1 MPAGR
6 EGPAVGAA
14 SFLSWLFVAVGVD
27 IDTTGGVS
35 SVLCWNGAGWHEVFR
50 SFSDGHRVSGIAVH
64 PNVGTRPRLWI
75 FLENDA
81 YYIDFPK
88 DAVNS
93 LRDSGS
99 YYMHES
105 HIVTSTIDLNKINFQ
120 KVFKSLLL
128 QTKNLSS
135 TAYVEVDYQIDNDIG
150 GTTWTRAGRV
160 QLSPVGGVD
169 IDRGN
174 ANMIRLRLRLY
185 TETALTPP
193 ILYEAQLSGNYIE
206 PPRWQWNVT
215 VKVESNASGATSD
228 FKPDELLDF
237 LIDASSNVKLLQ
249 AQSKYPRLDDKR
261 VIVTLPV
268 TNRESMNDA
277 ESKWSGRIT
286 FTLKEPG

>member
-1 MPAGR
+1 MPTGR
-6 EGPAVGAA
+6 EGPAVGATA
-14 SFLSWLFVAVGVD
+14 LLSWLIVGVGVD
-27 IDTTGGVS
+27 AGTSGTS
-35 SVLCWNGAGWHEVFR
+35 SVLCWNGAGWHEMFR
-50 SFSDGHRVSGIAVH
+50 AFPDANRVSGVCIQ

-81 YYIDFPK
+81 YYVDFPK
-88 DAVNS
+88 DAINP
-93 LRDSGS
+93 LRDSGM

-120 KVFKSLLL
+120 KVFKSLVL

-135 TAYVEVDYQIDNDIG
+135 TAYIDVDYQLDNDIG
-150 GTTWTRAGRV
+150 GTTWTQAGRV
-160 QLSPVGGVD
+160 QLSPVGEVN

-174 ANMIRLRLRLY
+174 ANMIRLRLRFY
-185 TETALTPP
+185 TETATAPP
-193 ILYEAQLSGNYIE
+193 ILYEAQLNGNYIE
-206 PPRWQWNVT
+206 SPRWQWNVT
-215 VKVESNASGATSD
+215 VKVESNASGAASD

-237 LIDASSNVKLLQ
+237 LIDASSNMKLLQ
-249 AQSKYPRLDDKR
+249 AQSKYPRLDDKK

-277 ESKWSGRIT
+277 EGKWSGRLT